1 MTFNLADQL
10 KCLEPEEYLK
20 FCYEITANSG
30 EAGINDEEADRALR
44 RLDDWLAV
52 ANFIRFWRDGQ
63 VTMKWRPDLRDLV
76 VRAVED
82 PL

>member
-1 MTFNLADQL
+1 MTFKLADQRKL
-10 KCLEPEEYLK
+10 LEPEEYLK

-30 EAGINDEEADRALR
+30 AAGISDEEAERALR
-44 RLDDWLAV
+44 RLDEWLAL
-52 ANFIRFWRDGQ
+52 ANFMRLWRDGQ

-82 PL
+82 PR

>member
-30 EAGINDEEADRALR
+30 EAGISDEEADRALR
-44 RLDDWLAV
+44 RLNDWLAV
-52 ANFIRFWRDGQ
+52 ANFIRLWRDGQ

-76 VRAVED
+76 VRGVED
-82 PL
+82 PS